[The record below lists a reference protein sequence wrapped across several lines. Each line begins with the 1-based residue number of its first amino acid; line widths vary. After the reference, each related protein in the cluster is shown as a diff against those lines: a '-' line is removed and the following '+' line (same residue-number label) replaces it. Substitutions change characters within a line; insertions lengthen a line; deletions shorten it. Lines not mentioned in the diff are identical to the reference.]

1 MSRCSWTRAAD
12 RAGRTS
18 AYGSLED
25 GGASLKDRLGAEQLS
40 QLSDFVAATV
50 GLYFPHARWA
60 DLEHQSALAAQEF
73 GFDDTQAFLNWLL
86 NSPLTQEQ
94 AEMLASYLTIS
105 ETYFWREPRVF
116 EALRDRILPELIMQR
131 ATGTR
136 RLRLWSAGCASGEEP
151 YSIAIAL
158 CEALPALKDWHVTL
172 LATDINPRI
181 LRRAATGVYGDW
193 SFRNT
198 PDGFKDKYFTRT
210 ADGKYELHL
219 EIRKMVTFAYLN
231 LVENSFPA
239 AMSDT
244 NAMDLIFCR
253 NVLMYFT
260 PERARLV
267 GQRLRECLVAG
278 GWFVVSSSELS
289 AQTFPNL
296 AHINFP
302 GAIVYRRVAQ
312 APPIAAAAPTRRVP
326 ARQALPMKAA
336 PARVGLPSKPIPPQV
351 TIPAAK
357 ADRGAEQ
364 SDQVE
369 ALQAVRVLAN
379 QGRLLEA
386 WAACEGAIAA
396 DKMNPALYYLG
407 ATILQ
412 ELNREDE
419 ALSVLNGALY
429 LDPNSVM
436 VHFALGNLAQRRG
449 NATGAARGFHN
460 VLALL
465 EKHGAEDILAD
476 ADGLTAGRLRE
487 IVRAT
492 LQMGVATQ

>member
-1 MSRCSWTRAAD
+1 M
-12 RAGRTS
+12 
-18 AYGSLED
+18 
-25 GGASLKDRLGAEQLS
+25 KDRLCEAQLS

-50 GLYFPHARWA
+50 GLHFPRARWA
-60 DLEHQSALAAQEF
+60 DLERQSTLAATEF

-86 NSPLTQEQ
+86 ASPFTQAQ

-116 EALRDRILPELIMQR
+116 EALRDRILPELIGRR

-158 CEALPALKDWHVTL
+158 CEALPSLKDWHVTL

-181 LRRAATGVYGDW
+181 LRRAATGVYGEW
-193 SFRNT
+193 SFRNA
-198 PDGFKDKYFTRT
+198 PDGFKEKYFTRT

-231 LVENSFPA
+231 LVEDSFPA
-239 AMSDT
+239 PMSDT

-260 PERARLV
+260 PDRARLV
-267 GQRLRECLVAG
+267 GQRLRECLVEG

-289 AQTFPNL
+289 SQTFPNL
-296 AHINFP
+296 AHVNFP
-302 GAIVYRRVAQ
+302 GAIVYRRAAQ

-326 ARQALPMKAA
+326 AGQALQMWAA
-336 PARVGLPSKPIPPQV
+336 PARVSPPSRPIPPQIG
-351 TIPAAK
+351 IPAAK
-357 ADRGAEQ
+357 AEAVAQHCDPV
-364 SDQVE
+364 D

-379 QGRLLEA
+379 QGRLQEA
-386 WAACEGAIAA
+386 WAACEDAIAA
-396 DKMNPALYYLG
+396 DKINPALYYLG

-419 ALSVLNGALY
+419 ALNVLNGALY

-449 NATGAARGFHN
+449 NATGAVRGFKN

-465 EKHGAEDILAD
+465 EKHGAEDILAG